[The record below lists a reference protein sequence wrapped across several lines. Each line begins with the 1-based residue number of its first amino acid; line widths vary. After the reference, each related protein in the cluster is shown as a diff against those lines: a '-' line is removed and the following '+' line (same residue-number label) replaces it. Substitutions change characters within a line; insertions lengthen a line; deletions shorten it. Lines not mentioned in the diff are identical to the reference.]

1 MRKRRVL
8 RILSIVLLLSLL
20 LVPAIFAIYRAGT
33 NGNGTI
39 STAGWQVS
47 INQLNENDYLTI
59 VSGQS
64 TSVASYAINITSNSE
79 VDAVYSIVINNLPSG
94 VSVSADN
101 GETFTPAVNNKVII
115 SDAGTMIYTGNPVT
129 KRHVL
134 MFKAASGAE
143 IVNNQSVD
151 INIIARQVL

>member
-1 MRKRRVL
+1 MRKKKVL
-8 RILSIVLLLSLL
+8 KILTIVVLTSLFL
-20 LVPAIFAIYRAGT
+20 IPVVFAIFRNSIF
-33 NGNGTI
+33 GNGSL
-39 STAGWQVS
+39 STANWQVT
-47 INQLNENDYLTI
+47 INQTNENDYLTI

-64 TSVASYAINITSNSE
+64 TSVASYTINITSNSE

-134 MFKAASGAE
+134 MFKAASPAE
-143 IVNNQSVD
+143 FVNNQSVD